1 MNTSGEKENET
12 AVMDLA
18 MQAGHV
24 LLENGAEIFRVEET
38 MKRICRHYGIESES
52 AFVLS
57 NGIFITSGN
66 VHEQFFA
73 KVEQIPVNGSRLDK
87 VVAVNQLSR
96 EIEQGLYTVQEAAA
110 RLEHIRQMPGKS
122 SRSMILASAVA
133 SAAFCYL
140 FGGNLRDTLAAFLS
154 GLILYLYVLFVA
166 NPHLSKIVGKIGGG
180 LTVALA
186 CGLLCAVRIGQHLN
200 FMMIGSIM
208 PLVPGVAFTNAIRDM
223 ADDNYLSG
231 SVRLLDALLSFLCIA
246 LGVGIGI
253 FILERIDSSLLL
265 YLA

>member
-1 MNTSGEKENET
+1 
-12 AVMDLA
+12 MDLA
-18 MQAGHV
+18 VQAGCV

-38 MKRICRHYGIESES
+38 MNRICRHYGIESES

-66 VHEQFFA
+66 AQEKFFA
-73 KVEQIPVNGSRLDK
+73 KVQQVPVSGSRLDK

-96 EIEQGLYTVQEAAA
+96 EIEQGTYTVREAAA
-110 RLEHIRQMPGKS
+110 KLERIRQMPGKS
-122 SRSMILASAVA
+122 NRSLILASAVA

-140 FGGNLRDTLAAFLS
+140 FGGNLRDSLAAFMS
-154 GLILYLYVLFVA
+154 GLVLYLYVLFIA
-166 NPHLSKIVGKIGGG
+166 NPHLSKIAGKIGGG
-180 LTVALA
+180 LTVALT
-186 CGLLCAVRIGQHLN
+186 CGLLCAVRIGQHPD

-223 ADDNYLSG
+223 ADEDYLSG

-253 FILERIDSSLLL
+253 FILRQIGSSPLLH
-265 YLA
+265 LA